1 MKTTSIT
8 IAALLASAAE
18 VAFAAPSSCNA
29 DDCLKAVRH
38 LPGRSG
44 GSRAFCAK
52 YLTPTGAPIP
62 TKLPRNVADHCKD
75 QHNAV
80 APLRVSSACGCIAQA
95 THTPTLP
102 ARAPTPTGNST
113 APIAPTGKANNS
125 IAPTGKANAHACAQ
139 ISASWAQQKK
149 KKIDVPVVPAALAY
163 ECFNTVPLGK
173 DEAIKLVDAIEPY
186 LEWQSDAAFKKNP
199 PKDYAYPGFDMFAN
213 LANVKSNLQAG
224 KYASEYEFQIDL
236 YKQVWA
242 PGQDGHFVFYPDL
255 LSKAFKFKRQ
265 SLPLVSISEDGTSL
279 PQIKLQQEVVA
290 NAKTA
295 QVITKI
301 NGVDAAQYLEDTV
314 NAASVLQDADAAYN
328 TMFWSKANAA
338 AADPTVNSGFGT
350 FVAGG
355 RSAIFYPGPT
365 TSLTFANGTTVVLDN
380 LADVVGDMAG
390 VTDGPSMYKQF
401 CTSKPVASG
410 PESPPRSPSLTG
422 YPTPEISTQD
432 GTVTG
437 YYLKGQGLDDVAV
450 ITISSFGPSSTV
462 EFQAVIMDFLSECK
476 DAGKKKLVVDFQ
488 NNGGGA
494 LMLGYDFFRQ
504 LFPKTVQEGN
514 SRWKLSKS
522 HLETAR
528 VVSDMVKNVDP
539 TAEGDSDL
547 IELSEMWLNFR
558 HDMNTTNNNFLA
570 FTDKFSPHP
579 LKETDYTSLM
589 RFNLSDPIATSN
601 PIHGVGIEIT
611 GYGSLTEQPQYFQP
625 EDIVV
630 LYDGSCSST
639 CTSTGEFLRH
649 EGGVKS
655 IAMGGRPKPGLIQGI
670 GGVKGFQ
677 SLTFDD
683 VHGFV
688 GIAAQNTKDQKALA
702 EFSRFTTL
710 PMQRSTVT
718 SLNVRD
724 QILRDNI
731 DDGTPAQF
739 IYEPSECRLFW
750 TAPMI
755 SDVTEI
761 WKAAANA
768 AFNGAKCAYG
778 GIAGSKPGRR
788 SEASPKAR
796 GLMRPARLSE
806 TVDKTVVKHSSLWEA
821 RHMQM
826 AIP

>member
-8 IAALLASAAE
+8 ISALLASAAQ
-18 VAFAAPSSCNA
+18 VSFAAPSSCNNA
-29 DDCLKAVRH
+29 DACLNAVRH

-52 YLTPTGAPIP
+52 YITTTGTPTE
-62 TKLPRNVADHCKD
+62 LPKTVAAHCKD

-80 APLRVSSACGCIAQA
+80 APLRVSSACACIAQA
-95 THTPTLP
+95 AHTPKLP
-102 ARAPTPTGNST
+102 ARAPTLPDNTT
-113 APIAPTGKANNS
+113 AS
-125 IAPTGKANAHACAQ
+125 TGKANAHACAQ

-149 KKIDVPVVPAALAY
+149 RKIDVPVVSAALAY
-163 ECFNTVPLGK
+163 ECLNAVPLGK

-213 LANVKSNLQAG
+213 LAKVKSNLQAG
-224 KYASEYEFQIDL
+224 KYASEYEFQTDL

-242 PGQDGHFVFYPDL
+242 PGQDGHYVFYPDL
-255 LSKAFKFKRQ
+255 LSKAFKFKRH

-290 NAKTA
+290 DAKTA

-301 NGVDAAQYLEDTV
+301 NGVDAAQYLEETV
-314 NAASVLQDADAAYN
+314 NAASFLQDADAAYN

-338 AADPTVNSGFGT
+338 AADPRVGSGLGT

-355 RSAIFYPGPT
+355 RSAVFYHGPT
-365 TSLTFANGTTVVLDN
+365 TSLTFANGTTVVFGN

-410 PESPPRSPSLTG
+410 PASPARKSSLTG

-450 ITISSFGPSSTV
+450 LTVSSFGPSSAV

-476 DAGKKKLVVDFQ
+476 DAGKKKLVVDLQ

-528 VVSDMVKNVDP
+528 VVSDMVKNVD
-539 TAEGDSDL
+539 ASSGDSDL
-547 IELSEMWLNFR
+547 IELGETWLNFR
-558 HDMNTTNNNFLA
+558 HDMNVTNNNFLT
-570 FTDKFSPHP
+570 FSDKFSPHA
-579 LKETDYTSLM
+579 LEGTDYSALM

-601 PIHGVGIEIT
+601 PIHGIGIDIT

-625 EDIVV
+625 EDIII

-639 CTSTGEFLRH
+639 CTSAGEFLRH
-649 EGGVKS
+649 HAGVKS

-677 SLTFDD
+677 SLSFDD

-688 GIAAQNTKDQKALA
+688 SLAAQNTKDETALA

-710 PMQRSTVT
+710 PMERSTVS

-739 IYEPSECRLFW
+739 LYEPSDCRLFW

-755 SDVTEI
+755 SDVTEV

-778 GIAGSKPGRR
+778 GIAGSKLGRR
-788 SEASPKAR
+788 SKASPKAR
-796 GLMRPARLSE
+796 PMRPARLSK
-806 TVDKTVVKHSSLWEA
+806 TVDKTVVKHSSIWEA
-821 RHMQM
+821 RQMQV